1 MEVTPGK
8 TSLFGSLSRP
18 KGKSSGK
25 SKGPVRPPPGFVS
38 YQIPNGFVPPAAP
51 PSDNIV
57 YESRCYNSISSRN
70 GRGKGDPPTAGVHPH
85 HLHNGGRA
93 YSGLVPLRPSPR
105 EQEEDRR
112 TGELEDLDQHSSPVC
127 DPSPGDYQPPPW
139 AAREGA
145 EPLDGTPLSTP
156 PVRTPS
162 RCPGEGGKIYPRS
175 PAVTPHLWN
184 KDNEVNGSPYN
195 DEESVRTLSS
205 SSPDYAVNGSKPPLP
220 GGIPKPPPRSRPRS
234 WTSNLF
240 NAIRNSGM
248 KKDFSTMTLQPG
260 MQRDPSTLTLASMRT
275 GELGRSGRQKSVRF
289 LANPSRIEPAQKF
302 YSLPRFIQQPMAE
315 KAATMSES
323 VKAKARSRTP
333 SPFSRF
339 VKSLL
344 IKGKQ
349 SLCIILM
356 FTKSCEKQEVGD
368 RCDMIW

>member
-1 MEVTPGK
+1 M
-8 TSLFGSLSRP
+8 
-18 KGKSSGK
+18 
-25 SKGPVRPPPGFVS
+25 
-38 YQIPNGFVPPAAP
+38 
-51 PSDNIV
+51 
-57 YESRCYNSISSRN
+57 
-70 GRGKGDPPTAGVHPH
+70 
-85 HLHNGGRA
+85 
-93 YSGLVPLRPSPR
+93 
-105 EQEEDRR
+105 
-112 TGELEDLDQHSSPVC
+112 
-127 DPSPGDYQPPPW
+127 
-139 AAREGA
+139 
-145 EPLDGTPLSTP
+145 
-156 PVRTPS
+156 
-162 RCPGEGGKIYPRS
+162 
-175 PAVTPHLWN
+175 
-184 KDNEVNGSPYN
+184 
-195 DEESVRTLSS
+195 RTLSS

-220 GGIPKPPPRSRPRS
+220 GGVPKPPPRSRPRS

-260 MQRDPSTLTLASMRT
+260 MQRDPSTLTLANMRT

-344 IKGKQ
+344 VKGKQ